1 MFVLNEFTKTGLST
15 GGENIKADYIP
26 AETFKLI
33 LVALMPENRLALLT
47 SLCTGLRIDDVL
59 SIKTEQLKKDAL
71 SVREM
76 KTGKRKRVRL
86 PKDLKDELF
95 TIAGRFYVFEHR
107 LDVRKHRTRQAVN
120 KDLVRACNAL
130 RIKGVNITPHTARK
144 IYAVKMFDRT
154 SSLERVRQA
163 LNHSKNEITL
173 LYANADIITEKETK
187 CKRVSL
193 PNF

>member
-1 MFVLNEFTKTGLST
+1 MFVLNEFTKSGLST

-59 SIKTEQLKKDAL
+59 SIKTEQLKKDTL

>member
-1 MFVLNEFTKTGLST
+1 
-15 GGENIKADYIP
+15 
-26 AETFKLI
+26 
-33 LVALMPENRLALLT
+33 MPENRLALLT

-59 SIKTEQLKKDAL
+59 SIKTEQLKKDTL